1 MKDNII
7 QATVSVA
14 LGALAAYFNVL
25 LVPLT
30 ILIVVM
36 IIDYAT
42 GMTSAWKSGEL
53 ESKTGLIGLLKKVSY
68 LVLVC
73 VGGVVAVSYTH
84 LDVYKRQNQNTVQ
97 TQENTKFCK
106 HCGGKIAKESVI
118 CPLCGCQVE
127 QITNTQGTQPI
138 VINNTNN
145 NTSEMCIRDSHICG
159 QYRLFTANRATRA
172 GVRALSEQRQTL
184 STA

>member
-30 ILIVVM
+30 ILIGVM

-53 ESKTGLIGLLKKVSY
+53 ESKTGLIGILKKVSY
-68 LVLVC
+68 LVLVA
-73 VGGVVAVSYTH
+73 VGGVVDYLISAGLAAANVEISITYCCGLIVCVWLIINELISILENLAELGTPIPKF
-84 LDVYKRQNQNTVQ
+84 LVNIVRRLKNTV
-97 TQENTKFCK
+97 ENKTDTD
-106 HCGGKIAKESVI
+106 
-118 CPLCGCQVE
+118 
-127 QITNTQGTQPI
+127 TNTDTK
-138 VINNTNN
+138 
-145 NTSEMCIRDSHICG
+145 E
-159 QYRLFTANRATRA
+159 
-172 GVRALSEQRQTL
+172 
-184 STA
+184 

>member
-53 ESKTGLIGLLKKVSY
+53 ESKTGLIGILKKVSY
-68 LVLVC
+68 LVLVA
-73 VGGVVAVSYTH
+73 VGGVVDYLISAGLAAANVEISITYCCGLIVCVWLIINELISILENLAELGTPIPDFLVNVVH
-84 LDVYKRQNQNTVQ
+84 RLKNTVESK
-97 TQENTKFCK
+97 TDSETNK
-106 HCGGKIAKESVI
+106 KE
-118 CPLCGCQVE
+118 
-127 QITNTQGTQPI
+127 
-138 VINNTNN
+138 
-145 NTSEMCIRDSHICG
+145 
-159 QYRLFTANRATRA
+159 
-172 GVRALSEQRQTL
+172 
-184 STA
+184 

>member
-53 ESKTGLIGLLKKVSY
+53 ESKTGLIGILKKVSY
-68 LVLVC
+68 LVLVA
-73 VGGVVAVSYTH
+73 VGGVVDYLICSGLATAGFDFGVTYCCGLIVCVWLIINELISI
-84 LDVYKRQNQNTVQ
+84 L
-97 TQENTKFCK
+97 EN
-106 HCGGKIAKESVI
+106 
-118 CPLCGCQVE
+118 
-127 QITNTQGTQPI
+127 
-138 VINNTNN
+138 
-145 NTSEMCIRDSHICG
+145 
-159 QYRLFTANRATRA
+159 
-172 GVRALSEQRQTL
+172 LSELGTPIPKFLVNIVHRLKDSVDDDTNYKK
-184 STA
+184 

>member
-53 ESKTGLIGLLKKVSY
+53 ESKTGLIGILKKVSY
-68 LVLVC
+68 LVLVP
-73 VGGVVAVSYTH
+73 VGGVVDYLISAGLAAANVEISITYCCGLIVCVWLIINELISILENLAELGTPIPDFLVNVVH
-84 LDVYKRQNQNTVQ
+84 RLKNTVESK
-97 TQENTKFCK
+97 TDSETNK
-106 HCGGKIAKESVI
+106 KE
-118 CPLCGCQVE
+118 
-127 QITNTQGTQPI
+127 
-138 VINNTNN
+138 
-145 NTSEMCIRDSHICG
+145 
-159 QYRLFTANRATRA
+159 
-172 GVRALSEQRQTL
+172 
-184 STA
+184 

>member
-53 ESKTGLIGLLKKVSY
+53 ESKTGLIGILKKVSY
-68 LVLVC
+68 LVLVA
-73 VGGVVAVSYTH
+73 VGGVVDYLISTGLAAANVEISITYCCGLIVTVWLIINELISILENLAELGTPIPKFLVNVVH
-84 LDVYKRQNQNTVQ
+84 RLKNTV
-97 TQENTKFCK
+97 ENKTDTDTK
-106 HCGGKIAKESVI
+106 E
-118 CPLCGCQVE
+118 
-127 QITNTQGTQPI
+127 
-138 VINNTNN
+138 
-145 NTSEMCIRDSHICG
+145 
-159 QYRLFTANRATRA
+159 
-172 GVRALSEQRQTL
+172 
-184 STA
+184 

>member
-7 QATVSVA
+7 QATVAVA

-53 ESKTGLIGLLKKVSY
+53 ESKTGLIGILKKVSY
-68 LVLVC
+68 LVLVA
-73 VGGVVAVSYTH
+73 VGGVVDYLISAGLAAANVEISITYCCGLIVCVWLIINELISILENLAELGTPIPKF
-84 LDVYKRQNQNTVQ
+84 LVNIVRRLKNTV
-97 TQENTKFCK
+97 ENKTDTDTK
-106 HCGGKIAKESVI
+106 E
-118 CPLCGCQVE
+118 
-127 QITNTQGTQPI
+127 
-138 VINNTNN
+138 
-145 NTSEMCIRDSHICG
+145 
-159 QYRLFTANRATRA
+159 
-172 GVRALSEQRQTL
+172 
-184 STA
+184 

>member
-42 GMTSAWKSGEL
+42 GMTSAWKSREL
-53 ESKTGLIGLLKKVSY
+53 ESKTGLIGILKKVSY
-68 LVLVC
+68 LVLVA
-73 VGGVVAVSYTH
+73 VGGVVDYLISAGLAAANVEISITYCCGLIVCVWLIINELISILENLSELGTPIPKF
-84 LDVYKRQNQNTVQ
+84 LVNIVRRLKNTV
-97 TQENTKFCK
+97 ENKTDTD
-106 HCGGKIAKESVI
+106 
-118 CPLCGCQVE
+118 
-127 QITNTQGTQPI
+127 TNTDTK
-138 VINNTNN
+138 
-145 NTSEMCIRDSHICG
+145 E
-159 QYRLFTANRATRA
+159 
-172 GVRALSEQRQTL
+172 
-184 STA
+184 

>member
-53 ESKTGLIGLLKKVSY
+53 ESKTGLIGILKKVSY
-68 LVLVC
+68 LVLVA
-73 VGGVVAVSYTH
+73 VGGVVDYLISVGLAAA
-84 LDVYKRQNQNTVQ
+84 DVEISITYCCGLIVCVWLIINELISILENLSELGTPIPKFLVNIVRRLKNTVENK
-97 TQENTKFCK
+97 TDTDTNTK
-106 HCGGKIAKESVI
+106 E
-118 CPLCGCQVE
+118 
-127 QITNTQGTQPI
+127 
-138 VINNTNN
+138 
-145 NTSEMCIRDSHICG
+145 
-159 QYRLFTANRATRA
+159 
-172 GVRALSEQRQTL
+172 
-184 STA
+184 

>member
-53 ESKTGLIGLLKKVSY
+53 ESMTGLIGILKKVSY
-68 LVLVC
+68 LVLVA
-73 VGGVVAVSYTH
+73 VGGVVDYLISAGLAAANVEISITYCCGLIVCVWLIINELISILENLAELGTPIPDFLVNVVH
-84 LDVYKRQNQNTVQ
+84 RLKNTVESK
-97 TQENTKFCK
+97 TDSETNK
-106 HCGGKIAKESVI
+106 KE
-118 CPLCGCQVE
+118 
-127 QITNTQGTQPI
+127 
-138 VINNTNN
+138 
-145 NTSEMCIRDSHICG
+145 
-159 QYRLFTANRATRA
+159 
-172 GVRALSEQRQTL
+172 
-184 STA
+184 

>member
-53 ESKTGLIGLLKKVSY
+53 ESKTGLIGILKKVSY
-68 LVLVC
+68 LVLVA
-73 VGGVVAVSYTH
+73 VGGVVDYLISAGLAAANVEISITYCCGLIVCVWLIINELISILENLSELGTPIPKF
-84 LDVYKRQNQNTVQ
+84 LVNIVRRLKNTV
-97 TQENTKFCK
+97 ENKTDTDTK
-106 HCGGKIAKESVI
+106 E
-118 CPLCGCQVE
+118 
-127 QITNTQGTQPI
+127 
-138 VINNTNN
+138 
-145 NTSEMCIRDSHICG
+145 
-159 QYRLFTANRATRA
+159 
-172 GVRALSEQRQTL
+172 
-184 STA
+184 